1 MVNTEFYTT
10 PDGAVMYKQ
19 MNEEVKVLKMEDRA
33 VVQELLDMI
42 RNRYPKAFEALSK
55 LYTKSELN
63 RSLYEYSIVSRFIRC
78 NFGEYDMNTTDIDA
92 DGFFRFEEVN
102 CPLRG
107 ECQYEGCICKPE
119 IDTKLT
125 TREYEV
131 LQHIAAGNDSNTI
144 AEELNISPA
153 TVNRHRENIKAK
165 LNVRTIAQL
174 VAYYYKNVQKN
185 E

>member
-1 MVNTEFYTT
+1 MNNTEFYKT

-19 MNEEVKVLKMEDRA
+19 QDQPVKELNIDDVA
-33 VVQELLDMI
+33 VVQELLDLI
-42 RNRYPKAFEALSK
+42 RNRYPKAFEALCK
-55 LYTKSELN
+55 IYTKSELN
-63 RSLYEYSIVSRFIRC
+63 RSLYEYRIVSRFVRC
-78 NFGEYDMNTTDIDA
+78 NFGEYDMNSTDIDA

-107 ECQYEGCICKPE
+107 ECKYEGCICKPE
-119 IDTKLT
+119 IDTHLT
-125 TREYEV
+125 SREHEV
-131 LQHIAAGNDSNTI
+131 LQHIAAGHDSNTI

>member
-1 MVNTEFYTT
+1 MVNTEFYNT

-19 MNEEVKVLKMEDRA
+19 MNEEVKVLHMDDVA

-42 RNRYPKAFEALSK
+42 RNRYPKAFEALCK

-63 RSLYEYSIVSRFIRC
+63 RKLYEYRIVSRFIRC

-107 ECQYEGCICKPE
+107 ECMHEGCICKPE

-125 TREYEV
+125 NREQEV
-131 LQHIAAGNDSNTI
+131 LRHIVNGLDSNSI
-144 AEELNISPA
+144 AEDLNISPT

-174 VAYYYKNVQKN
+174 CAYYYKNF
-185 E
+185 